1 MIHSC
6 EISFTIACFIKTRI
20 LHYQELMM
28 NFEFHCYIYGIGK
41 YCFVILSSSMIEKDP
56 ESFIYTCSSNVNN
69 DQFLALPCLVCM
81 SYFLQISN
89 SSWNKRYITCQFES
103 TKLTVAKQC
112 QGKKIVCALERRG
125 VTS

>member
-6 EISFTIACFIKTRI
+6 EISFTIACFIKSRIII

-28 NFEFHCYIYGIGK
+28 NFEFRCYIYGIGK
-41 YCFVILSSSMIEKDP
+41 YCFVIHFILSSTMIEKDP
-56 ESFIYTCSSNVNN
+56 ESFIHTCSSNVNN
-69 DQFLALPCLVCM
+69 DQFLALPCLVYM

-112 QGKKIVCALERRG
+112 QGRKIICTL
-125 VTS
+125 